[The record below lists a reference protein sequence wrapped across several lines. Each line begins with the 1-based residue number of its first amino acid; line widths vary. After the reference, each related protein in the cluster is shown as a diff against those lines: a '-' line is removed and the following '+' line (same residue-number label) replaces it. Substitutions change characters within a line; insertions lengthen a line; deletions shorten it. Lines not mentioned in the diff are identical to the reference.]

1 MILKVKVIPRAR
13 RNDIKLLGED
23 SLKIHLVAPAVSNK
37 ANEALVEILAHYYTV
52 KKNQVWIVRGKHSR
66 NKVVEINAR

>member
-23 SLKIHLVAPAVSNK
+23 SLNVHLAAPAVNNK
-37 ANEALVEILAHYYTV
+37 ANEALVEILAQHYTV
-52 KKNQVWIVRGKHSR
+52 KKNKVLIVRGKHSR
-66 NKVVEINAR
+66 NKVVEIV